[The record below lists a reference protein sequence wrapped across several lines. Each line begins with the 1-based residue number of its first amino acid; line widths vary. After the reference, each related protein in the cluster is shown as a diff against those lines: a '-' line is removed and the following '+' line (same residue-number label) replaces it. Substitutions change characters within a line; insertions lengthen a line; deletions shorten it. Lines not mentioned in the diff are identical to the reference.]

1 MNTQLAR
8 RKLRWSSEH
17 RGLGGTVRATAS
29 TLYHRVVPRP
39 RPAPSRHPWDT
50 EHGTDTSGLLGGG
63 SLAIGHR
70 HDTFIV
76 GYAGVPPSRFRALL
90 ERWQA
95 TLDGVSLESVTFIDL
110 GCGKGRALM
119 LATEL
124 PFREA
129 IGVELNP
136 ELAACAERNLTLWSA
151 AGKAHCPTRVVAGD
165 VTEFAWPAGPV
176 LVFIYN
182 SFAPPVTRGV
192 LDSLAKRAATDPSR
206 LDIVYQNESETT
218 PLRGDERLALQ
229 WAAVLPMTPGDAEAD
244 PAASQ
249 EDRTVA
255 YRWIA

>member
-8 RKLRWSSEH
+8 RKLRWSIEH

-29 TLYHRVVPRP
+29 ILYHRVVPRL
-39 RPAPSRHPWDT
+39 RPAPGRHPWDV
-50 EHGTDTSGLLGGG
+50 ENGMDTSGLLGGG
-63 SLAIGHR
+63 SLATGHR

-90 ERWQA
+90 DRWQA
-95 TLDGVSLESVTFIDL
+95 TLEAPLESVTFVDL

-119 LATEL
+119 LASEL

-129 IGVELNP
+129 VGVELNP
-136 ELAACAERNLTLWSA
+136 ELAACAERNLLQWNA
-151 AGKAHCPTRVVAGD
+151 AGKARCPARVVEAD
-165 VTEFAWPAGPV
+165 ATEFAWPAGPL

-182 SFAPPVTRGV
+182 SFAPPVTHGV
-192 LDSLAKRAATDPSR
+192 LESLEQRAAVDPSR

-218 PLRGDERLALQ
+218 PLRGDPRVALQ
-229 WAAVLPMTPGDAEAD
+229 WCEIFPMTQDDAAAD

-249 EDRTVA
+249 EDRTA
-255 YRWIA
+255 AFRWQR